1 MDFSDNDVGLNDL
14 PFCEAVESLS
24 EAVERL
30 SEAGDLIEAGEV
42 DKAVHVLA
50 VALSSTIAE
59 ATETIG
65 SLKGRVG
72 ELEARIAKSSQL
84 NG

>member
-1 MDFSDNDVGLNDL
+1 MDFSDDDVGLDDL
-14 PFCEAVESLS
+14 PFCEAVECLG
-24 EAVERL
+24 
-30 SEAGDLIEAGEV
+30 EAGDLIEAGEIA
-42 DKAVHVLA
+42 KAVHVLA

-72 ELEARIAKSSQL
+72 ELEARIAKSSHL
-84 NG
+84 TD